1 MDEIIREIQEL
12 KIQQIEFNNLMLENG
27 KQNEMIFVVLRD
39 LLSELR
45 GAKEKEQGRE
55 EEILEGILEKLEVLI
70 EKLDIIN

>member
-45 GAKEKEQGRE
+45 GAKEQEQGRE